1 MPEETYDK
9 VMDQAKKENRKKSPM
24 ATELIKRGLPD
35 EESAPS
41 YQQKIADQMLK
52 K

>member
-9 VMDQAKKENRKKSPM
+9 VMDQAKKESRKKSPM
-24 ATELIKRGLPD
+24 AAELIKRGLPGD
-35 EESAPS
+35 ESALS
-41 YQQKIADQMLK
+41 YQQEIANKLVK